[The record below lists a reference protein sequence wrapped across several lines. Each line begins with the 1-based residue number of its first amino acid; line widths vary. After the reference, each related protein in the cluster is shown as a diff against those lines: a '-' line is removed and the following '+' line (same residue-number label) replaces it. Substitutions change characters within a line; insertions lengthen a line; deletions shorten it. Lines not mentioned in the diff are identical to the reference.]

1 MTQFQK
7 FANRTEAGRLLAD
20 QLVRRGFEKPV
31 VLALPRGGLPVGL
44 EAARALNAPLDAV
57 LVRKIG
63 VPWQPELAAAAVV
76 DGDDPQVVRNGA
88 VIEAAGVTEDYLRAE
103 TAAKLKEIERR
114 RELYL
119 KGRSQPPVEGRTA
132 VVVDDGVA
140 TGATIRAAIK
150 AIRRRRPARLVV
162 AVPVAPA
169 STVAEL
175 SQEADEVICLLTPEP
190 FFAIGAHYD
199 DFTQVEDAEAI
210 AALDAAKDF
219 GSSPG
224 A

>member
-103 TAAKLKEIERR
+103 TAAKLKEIER
-114 RELYL
+114 
-119 KGRSQPPVEGRTA
+119 SQPPVEGRTA